1 MPPAD
6 LIVAIAKQAGV
17 YLLKALLVWMGVFLL
32 VALMGVLRFRD
43 MTYPF
48 TIGLVR
54 FAQVLW
60 PCLLAFPVVALI
72 LAAFRSGNSLTDLA
86 APIQW
91 GLKTGAVLFGVA
103 AVMVGLAAVVGT
115 VNDRDP
121 WRYFPGGPPFQLRE
135 FASRH
140 PYLRVTDWAD
150 FGVSL
155 EDGKSPRVILAAS
168 DLREAT
174 LNWEKCADASE
185 PARLGGPPPFPES
198 RCRLRITI
206 RRPDYDAL
214 TDDDWDKGVRPPEL
228 RKVVYI
234 YGVGMAETNQVRQ
247 HFLKWARSVG
257 SESDFSGYINYSL
270 DVESGGKK
278 WTVATLGLRR
288 RGTYEIDVEY
298 TEPRQP
304 PKP

>member
-6 LIVAIAKQAGV
+6 LIVAIAKPAGV

-32 VALMGVLRFRD
+32 VALMGVLRFRET
-43 MTYPF
+43 TYPF

-60 PCLLAFPVVALI
+60 PCLLAYPVVALV
-72 LAAFRSGNSLTDLA
+72 LAAFRSGDSLADLA
-86 APIQW
+86 VPIQW
-91 GLKTGAVLFGVA
+91 GFRMGAVLLGAAAGIVLLVA
-103 AVMVGLAAVVGT
+103 AVGT
-115 VNDRDP
+115 VNDTDP
-121 WRYFPGGPPFQLRE
+121 WRYFPGSPPFHLRE

-140 PYLRVTDWAD
+140 PYLRVTDWGD

-155 EDGKSPRVILAAS
+155 EDGESRRVILAVS

-174 LNWEKCADASE
+174 LSWEKCADASE
-185 PARLGGPPPFPES
+185 PARLGGPPSFPES

-214 TDDDWDKGVRPPEL
+214 TDDDWDKGVVPPEL
-228 RKVVYI
+228 RKVVYV
-234 YGVGMAETNQVRQ
+234 YSVGMAETNEVKQ

-257 SESDFSGYINYSL
+257 SESDFSGYISYSL

-278 WTVATLGLRR
+278 WTVSTLGRQR

-298 TEPRQP
+298 TEPRRP
-304 PKP
+304 PK